1 MYILLIATLLHKHS
15 THFCFIFMKDFPIE
29 TPGPDSTV
37 STDSRNDDNQ
47 ETAMTSKDTANNFES
62 ISISNDDSIN
72 TRGSDGSSV
81 EFVGV
86 HVSFNFCA
94 F

>member
-1 MYILLIATLLHKHS
+1 
-15 THFCFIFMKDFPIE
+15 MKDFPIE
-29 TPGPDSTV
+29 TPGPDCTV
-37 STDSRNDDNQ
+37 STDPRNDDNQ
-47 ETAMTSKDTANNFES
+47 ETAMTSKDTANGNFES
-62 ISISNDDSIN
+62 ISISKDDSVN

-86 HVSFNFCA
+86 HVSFNFCT

>member
-1 MYILLIATLLHKHS
+1 
-15 THFCFIFMKDFPIE
+15 MKDVPIE
-29 TPGPDSTV
+29 TRGRECTA
-37 STDSRNDDNQ
+37 STDLENDDKQ
-47 ETAMTSKDTANNFES
+47 ETAMTSNDTANNFES
-62 ISISNDDSIN
+62 ISISTDGSIN